1 MTDAGRDPQEEGP
14 DYSKGAPED
23 KATDAPTG
31 KEAVAGADEELNED
45 QTALQ
50 TDSS

>member
-1 MTDAGRDPQEEGP
+1 MTDAGREPQEDGP

-31 KEAVAGADEELNED
+31 KEAVTDSDEDLTED

>member
-1 MTDAGRDPQEEGP
+1 VTDEPKDGSP
-14 DYSKGAPED
+14 DYAKDSPED
-23 KATDAPTG
+23 EATDAPTG
-31 KEAVAGADEELNED
+31 KEAVTDEDTNLDED